1 MNDRSEREILHGKYL
16 AEQNPELMWGWG
28 TPAGKIRANRRAER
42 IIQGADITPHSRVL
56 EIGCGTG
63 NFSERFAKTGCD
75 LTAIDISE
83 DLLSKAR
90 ERNLSKDRVR
100 FLLKRFE
107 DCDLESPYDAVIG
120 SSILHHLEIDEALP
134 VIYRLLKPGG
144 IMSFAEPNM
153 LNPQIF
159 LERNFRRLFSY
170 ISPDETAFIRW
181 VLKNRLSK
189 IGFQE
194 IEIKPLDWLHPA
206 VPENLIKLI
215 SNIEWT
221 LDRIPLVKEFAG
233 SLYIRAKKNR

>member
-1 MNDRSEREILHGKYL
+1 MKVVSDQCMSDHN
-16 AEQNPELMWGWG
+16 
-28 TPAGKIRANRRAER
+28 
-42 IIQGADITPHSRVL
+42 
-56 EIGCGTG
+56 
-63 NFSERFAKTGCD
+63 NF
-75 LTAIDISE
+75 I
-83 DLLSKAR
+83 
-90 ERNLSKDRVR
+90 
-100 FLLKRFE
+100 
-107 DCDLESPYDAVIG
+107 
-120 SSILHHLEIDEALP
+120 
-134 VIYRLLKPGG
+134 RLLKPGG

-181 VLKNRLSK
+181 ILKNRLSK

-233 SLYIRAKKNR
+233 SLYIRAKKPAK